1 MHICV
6 IGPPW
11 VNSLKHDAFYKHI
24 QLFLSVCEYMYNIY
38 SYDSY
43 TILIVKYIMLQTYM
57 FLDICMGR
65 PMENIPMMHDA
76 LQRGQTSIVSWKKHF
91 GGAFLHQAASQL
103 GSKCEQYLPDMDED
117 IRESLCNIAKFS
129 GEHASYVGAYLKTIK
144 HAMGY
149 DILHTRGFMYK
160 QPTGVAKMLHDT
172 YLADILESDHDI
184 PSEILNSLCCISGH
198 VNCVYF
204 T

>member
-1 MHICV
+1 
-6 IGPPW
+6 
-11 VNSLKHDAFYKHI
+11 
-24 QLFLSVCEYMYNIY
+24 MYGKAY
-38 SYDSY
+38 G
-43 TILIVKYIMLQTYM
+43 K
-57 FLDICMGR
+57 
-65 PMENIPMMHDA
+65 
-76 LQRGQTSIVSWKKHF
+76 
-91 GGAFLHQAASQL
+91 AASQL